1 MHPSVPLVL
10 WMIVVVLI
18 QFVGYWVLAAIAMC
32 AFITAPALLPSL
44 AGYVKR
50 ARWLLCVLWIVLAFS
65 TPGEPFRD
73 VAWAPTY
80 EGISEANIQVV
91 RLLLTLICLAWLFSV
106 LHGDRL
112 LIGLSGVL
120 MPLGFFGIKVS
131 SLLVRLSLVL
141 ENLQAP
147 SDHGSWRK
155 MLSQPTMACSS
166 RTVISLTMPPWRIRD
181 GAILLGFVL
190 IIAGGMFW

>member
-1 MHPSVPLVL
+1 
-10 WMIVVVLI
+10 MIIVVLI
-18 QFVGYWVLAAIAMC
+18 QFVGYWVLAVIALC
-32 AFITAPALLPSL
+32 AFITAPVLLPSVV
-44 AGYVKR
+44 GYVRR

-65 TPGEPFRD
+65 TPGESFQNI
-73 VAWAPTY
+73 AWAPTY
-80 EGISEANIQVV
+80 EGISEANIQAV

-112 LIGLSGVL
+112 LVGLSGVL
-120 MPLGFFGIKVS
+120 MPLEFFGVKVS

-147 SDHGSWRK
+147 SDRGSWRK
-155 MLSQPTMACSS
+155 ILSQPNIDCASHTE
-166 RTVISLTMPPWRIRD
+166 ISLTMPPWRIRD